1 MKTKKIIIANT
12 IAVLIIPSITYA
24 ATGIGKQTDIDNCA
38 NLFSGEA
45 HCATWNASTSGVCG
59 CQTCIAAYP
68 SSTSVT
74 PINKTING
82 KTYTLMDGCHCGSCT
97 CRTNPDTS
105 KPYGRC
111 SCIGGAAYYG
121 ECTATKEYETCTRE
135 NCTKGWPITLNGVF
149 YCGKNTDSSC
159 TANVK
164 GARTAVWASTKCS
177 DGAGVTDEK
186 CVVAACS
193 SGVISS
199 DKSSCVCNT
208 GTWGNDPTQCQ
219 NCPGNGT
226 SDINFHPTLG
236 PHQIVACYI
245 PADTEFSDS
254 TGTGVYKEDCHY
266 SN

>member
-1 MKTKKIIIANT
+1 MKTKKIIATT

-45 HCATWNASTSGVCG
+45 HCATWNARTSGVCG
-59 CQTCIAAYP
+59 CQTCLAAYP

-82 KTYTLMDGCHCGSCT
+82 KTYTLMDGCYCGSCT

-111 SCIGGAAYYG
+111 SCLGGAAYYG

-135 NCTKGWPITLNGVF
+135 NCKNWPVTIDGVF
-149 YCGKNTDSSC
+149 YCATT
-159 TANVK
+159 TACYPT
-164 GARTAVWASTKCS
+164 GARTAYYVSTQCS
-177 DGAGVTDEK
+177 DGNGMTNDRCA
-186 CVVAACS
+186 VAACS

-199 DKSSCVCNT
+199 DKSSCVCGT
-208 GTWGNDPTQCQ
+208 GTWGIDPTQCQ

-226 SDINFHPTLG
+226 SNINFHKTLG
-236 PHQIVACYI
+236 PYQIAACYI
-245 PADTEFSDS
+245 PANTEFSDS
-254 TGTGVYKEDCHY
+254 TGTGIYKEDCHY